1 MKRLLLTAIAAL
13 IAVSAFSADH
23 TTSIKNYDVKDF
35 TGIEVSHHTR
45 IKLVKSE
52 KCGLTVEVDEECM
65 EFVKIAYLEDG
76 TLQIAYDK
84 LPFKYKN
91 TKRSHMKV
99 TAYLPHLDNIAISGA
114 SELTADGDFTTS
126 AAMKTFNLQC
136 ENASTV
142 DSLKISAPRANI
154 QISGAAK
161 TNLEGNFGEL
171 IADISGASKTN
182 IAGTADEFD
191 LSVSGASG
199 FNGENLDA
207 KRVKVNVSGASKAG
221 VKSLESLEVK
231 ASGASACTYIAP
243 NPIALEVKGI
253 TGASSFK
260 KKN

>member
-1 MKRLLLTAIAAL
+1 MLLTVIAAL
-13 IAVSAFSADH
+13 AVTTAFAADR
-23 TTSIKNYDVKDF
+23 TTSIKNYDVKEF
-35 TGIEVSHHTR
+35 TGIEVSHHTK

-52 KCGLTVEVDEECM
+52 KCGLTIEVDQECID
-65 EFVKIAYLEDG
+65 FIRLTYLEDG
-76 TLQIAYDK
+76 TLKIAYDK

-99 TAYLPHLDNIAISGA
+99 TAYMPNLNSISISGA
-114 SELTADGDFTTS
+114 SELTAQGDFSTS
-126 AAMKTFNLQC
+126 TAMKTFNFQC
-136 ENASTV
+136 ENASSV

-154 QISGAAK
+154 HISGAAK
-161 TNLEGNFGEL
+161 ANLEGDFGEL
-171 IADISGASKTN
+171 IADISGASKSS
-182 IAGTADEFD
+182 IAGTAEELD
-191 LSVSGASG
+191 LEVSGASG

-207 KRVKVNVSGASKAG
+207 KNVKVDLSGASKAG
-221 VKSLESLEVK
+221 VKCLKSLEVK